1 MKKQNKIIFIL
12 LSIMGLILFS
22 GLQTGAA
29 TFEGLNDELKKQA
42 VEPSSSENNSVNAS
56 PQVNDSFKVGVVLQS
71 LLRIVVVLI
80 VIVVA
85 IWFTG
90 RYLRNKFS
98 SRLQGRWLKVVDE
111 VVLGQNRG
119 VVLCKIEDKIFALG
133 ITEQQINYLFTV
145 DDELLTREIDH
156 QIENGFSETQS
167 SISQSMPKTGWVAT
181 IKRWFSSGQPKKS
194 KNFHALV
201 QKNLD
206 RVSPLTFE
214 EEREENNNDAIKK

>member
-1 MKKQNKIIFIL
+1 MKKQNRIFFIL
-12 LSIMGLILFS
+12 LSIIGLILFS

-29 TFEGLNDELKKQA
+29 TIEGLNQELEKQA
-42 VEPSSSENNSVNAS
+42 VESSPSGNNSVNAS
-56 PQVNDSFKVGVVLQS
+56 PQVEGSFSVRVVMQS

-80 VIVVA
+80 IIVVA

-90 RYLRNKFS
+90 RYFRSKFS

-145 DDELLTREIDH
+145 DDELLTREINH
-156 QIENGFSETQS
+156 QIENDFSDVQNS
-167 SISQSMPKTGWVAT
+167 NSASMSKNGWAAT
-181 IKRWFSSGQPKKS
+181 IKRWFSPGQQKKS